1 MRTEAAYDSMDD
13 VALRL
18 ADEYMSDREIEYE
31 LDILRDFIQK
41 MRTVIESFVDTRQQ
55 INTINIGL
63 LNEYMLTYHNEQID

>member
-1 MRTEAAYDSMDD
+1 MND

-55 INTINIGL
+55 INAINIGL
-63 LNEYMLTYHNEQID
+63 LNEYMLTYHNDQVD